1 MAVPAGT
8 FQTHQA
14 IGNKEDVSSIIDNID
29 PDDTP
34 FISMIGREKVV
45 SVLPE
50 WQTDQLDVPTK
61 NAQVE
66 GDDVSVNTAVP
77 TVRLRNYVQTL
88 AKVVRVSETQRNV
101 EAYGRDDELEYQVE
115 KRMREIK
122 TDLEYSAITN
132 SASSAGSA
140 SVARTMAG
148 FESWVATNKTSVGAG
163 TAQTTPGYSN
173 GTVAAPT
180 DSTVSG
186 TVTEAILKGVIQL
199 CYTAGGDPT
208 IIMAGPATKQKV
220 ASAFTG
226 LATRYREV
234 GPKQRAQIIAGADW
248 YVSDFGEHKLVPNR
262 VISRGSTSR
271 DRNLLLIDPDH
282 WKLGVLQNWKMKDL
296 AKTGLSDRKII
307 SGEFTLMAMNEKA
320 SGKVTDILAAA

>member
-1 MAVPAGT
+1 MATPAGT
-8 FQTHQA
+8 FQTYQA
-14 IGNKEDVSSIIDNID
+14 IGNKEDVSKIIWNVD

-50 WQTDQLDVPTK
+50 WQTDTLAVPAA

-66 GDDVSVNTAVP
+66 GDDVATLTAVP

-101 EAYGRDDELEYQVE
+101 EAYGRSDELEYQVE

-122 TDLEYSAITN
+122 TDLEYAAVGNQQST
-132 SASSAGSA
+132 AGTT

-148 FESWVATNKTSVGAG
+148 YESWVASNRTSVGTG
-163 TAQTTPGYSN
+163 TNQSTYGYSG
-173 GTVAAPT
+173 GTVLAPV
-180 DSTVSG
+180 DSTVTG
-186 TVTEAILKGVIQL
+186 TMTETSLRQVIAA
-199 CYTAGGDPT
+199 CYTAGGDPE
-208 IIMAGPATKQKV
+208 ILMAGV
-220 ASAFTG
+220 AIKARMSQVLTG
-226 LATRYREV
+226 IATRYRNVES
-234 GPKQRAQIIAGADW
+234 GKMAQIIGGADL
-248 YVSDFGEHKLVPNR
+248 YVSDFGTHKIVPNR

-271 DRNLLLIDPDH
+271 DRNILVIDPTY
-282 WKLGVLQNWKMKDL
+282 WKLGVLQDWRMKDL

-307 SGEFTLMAMNEKA
+307 SGEFTLMALNEKS
-320 SGKVTDILAAA
+320 SGKVTDISATL

>member
-1 MAVPAGT
+1 MATPAGT

-14 IGNKEDVSSIIDNID
+14 IGNKEDVSDIIWDID

-34 FISMIGREKVV
+34 FISMIGREKVHAV
-45 SVLPE
+45 MPE
-50 WQTDQLDVPTK
+50 WQTDTLAVPAS

-66 GDDVSVNTAVP
+66 GDDVATLTAVP

-101 EAYGRDDELEYQVE
+101 EAYGRADELEYQIE

-122 TDLEYSAITN
+122 TDLELMAIGNGQST
-132 SASSAGSA
+132 AGTT
-140 SVARTMAG
+140 SVARSSAG
-148 FESWVATNKTSVGAG
+148 FESWVSTNRTSVGTG
-163 TAQTTPGYSN
+163 TNQSTPGYIS
-173 GTVAAPT
+173 GTVASPT
-180 DSTVSG
+180 DSTATG
-186 TVTEAILKGVIQL
+186 TVTESHLKGVIAL
-199 CYTAGGDPT
+199 VYTAGGDPSV
-208 IIMAGPATKQKV
+208 IMCGPSTKQRV

-226 LATRYREV
+226 LATRFREV

-262 VISRGSTSR
+262 VVARASSSR
-271 DRNLLLIDPDH
+271 DRNLLLITPDKV
-282 WKLGVLQNWKMKDL
+282 KLGVLQDWKIGNL

-307 SGEFTLMAMNEKA
+307 SGEFTLMMLNEKA
-320 SGKVTDILAAA
+320 HGKVTDIGAAA